1 LHGGIKVK
9 VSLLPIFV
17 PTLLFI
23 NLILSLWKLI
33 TGNKDI
39 MLIIILLISIVAL
52 IVYFIVLTSFNSM
65 KKSIRTLS
73 DFLQSVAEHGIQQAT
88 PKTLKNRDDDI
99 GKIVYALE
107 QIFQDSMKK
116 EKSDH
121 HYRYF

>member
-1 LHGGIKVK
+1 MHGGIKVK

-65 KKSIRTLS
+65 KNL
-73 DFLQSVAEHGIQQAT
+73 
-88 PKTLKNRDDDI
+88 
-99 GKIVYALE
+99 
-107 QIFQDSMKK
+107 
-116 EKSDH
+116 
-121 HYRYF
+121 